1 MSATSTR
8 NPVAPL
14 ERKDIRAAGLPFKH
28 DKDKREKWSN
38 GARPSSGVKL
48 DLSECSAVASTMGH
62 KVRVRPNKQWSQMSS
77 QPKSHANKNQRPH
90 GSYDGRSRPAHKAEA
105 VLEANDHTSATLSKS
120 LLELLPQYS
129 NNTESAIH
137 IALRESAVATEA
149 GILYS
154 FDNKG
159 PSPGDKGRKVDLG
172 GLVDRAERK
181 FLSEQTDK
189 IVKGEYEVLDHD
201 GETTV
206 IRRGGKGGK
215 KSPKQ
220 AAIKPAPRSQFTTTE
235 TSNLDEDDF
244 ELV

>member
-8 NPVAPL
+8 NPLAPV
-14 ERKDIRAAGLPFKH
+14 EQKDIRAASLPFKH
-28 DKDKREKWSN
+28 DKDRREKWSN
-38 GARPSSGVKL
+38 GARPSAGVRL
-48 DLSECSAVASTMGH
+48 DLRELSAVASTAGH
-62 KVRVRPNKQWSQMSS
+62 KVRVRPNKQWSQLPSE
-77 QPKSHANKNQRPH
+77 PKSHANKNPKPC
-90 GSYDGRSRPAHKAEA
+90 GSYDGRSRLAHKAEA
-105 VLEANDHTSATLSKS
+105 VLEAKDHTSATLSKS
-120 LLELLPQYS
+120 LLDLLPQHS

-137 IALRESAVATEA
+137 MALRESAGAADAE
-149 GILYS
+149 ILYS

-159 PSPGDKGRKVDLG
+159 PSPGNQGRKVDLG
-172 GLVDRAERK
+172 GLVDRAERR

-189 IVKGEYEVLDHD
+189 IVKGEYEVLDND

-220 AAIKPAPRSQFTTTE
+220 AAIKPAPPSQPTTTE